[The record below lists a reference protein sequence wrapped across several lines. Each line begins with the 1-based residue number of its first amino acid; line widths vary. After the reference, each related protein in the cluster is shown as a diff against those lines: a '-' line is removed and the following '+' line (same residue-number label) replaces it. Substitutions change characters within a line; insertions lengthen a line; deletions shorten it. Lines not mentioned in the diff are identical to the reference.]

1 MTGLDKDQTV
11 LGDITLTG
19 GGTSAAN
26 DITVQDMTTGIASTV
41 TYKTQTH
48 TADFA
53 DFDDEKLAAQAALKG
68 AESGDVSVQMNAS
81 GTKYQMMI
89 GKTILAEADYAADEV
104 TVIFEDD
111 AGNTILSVTPKA
123 VGTNW
128 GTADAMLPLKVG
140 KLDTGITYQAPVGA
154 GDVINTWNVCTTNN
168 VQGNETSDSDLA
180 STIFTLDK
188 SKIVDG
194 GSIPLGD
201 TTYTFAVGKDSAY
214 KGADTVV
221 DLTQHEA
228 DSDELLHQAG
238 ELLSRAAKDNAAF
251 SEGHQG
257 NGVISLHENKGQTD
271 YQKGELNTLEGF
283 EKVVSYH
290 GVQKEGS
297 SLKLQIGIYYFRR
310 TRYNTCIKGGKQE
323 SAHATR
329 SLMRR
334 MWKWVVKNGEG
345 CYSHW

>member
-154 GDVINTWNVCTTNN
+154 GDVINTWNVGTTNN

-214 KGADTVV
+214 KGAHTVV
-221 DLTQHEA
+221 DLTQH
-228 DSDELLHQAG
+228 
-238 ELLSRAAKDNAAF
+238 
-251 SEGHQG
+251 
-257 NGVISLHENKGQTD
+257 
-271 YQKGELNTLEGF
+271 
-283 EKVVSYH
+283 
-290 GVQKEGS
+290 
-297 SLKLQIGIYYFRR
+297 
-310 TRYNTCIKGGKQE
+310 
-323 SAHATR
+323 
-329 SLMRR
+329 
-334 MWKWVVKNGEG
+334 
-345 CYSHW
+345 